1 MNTAD
6 DLNSAIELHRAG
18 RLDAAAKAYER
29 IYHAD
34 PKNADACYG
43 LGTVLMQTRNHLE
56 ATRLLGQALAL
67 EPDVPEFRYNYG
79 LALKGLARDYG
90 KKRDYPA
97 AIKAYEASLQLKE
110 PDGTDLLAYAD
121 LLLLARDPDAA
132 QQAVDRAMKA
142 GSDLSAAHLIA
153 ARCARLKGDY
163 DEARRHLRTAIEKR
177 PAFGEAWQLLLD
189 IESQEE
195 LPNLAAECARLA
207 GYEDDQLRNRV
218 LLAMTSGR
226 AYEKLNE
233 YPLAFEQFQ
242 AGNEYQ
248 IADQVSRNVRYDEDE
263 FESLAARAVQTF
275 RGAADVRTDVN
286 PATQPIFIVGMPRS
300 GTTLVER
307 ILGGLDGVVI
317 GGESESIGVIASQ
330 LYRNLEQGRDVDRSD
345 LASDYWRR
353 ELCEPCRR
361 TDKMPNNFWHVG
373 LIAEMFPAA
382 PVIYMR
388 RDPRDVCMSIF
399 SRVFSDGHPYAT
411 RFEWLAHFYKL
422 SVDLM
427 RHWVDV
433 YPSRIIEVSYEKL
446 IDHPESETQA
456 IAEHCGLD
464 WVSECLNFHERSG
477 ASFTYSEMQ
486 VREPLNRKG
495 IDAWR
500 RYESQL
506 GPLTDALHLRGLL
519 DQK

>member
-18 RLDAAAKAYER
+18 RLVEAAQAYER
-29 IYHAD
+29 AYLAD
-34 PKNADACYG
+34 PNNADACYG
-43 LGTVLMQTRNHLE
+43 LGTVLMQTHNHVQ
-56 ATRLLGQALAL
+56 ATELLGRALSL
-67 EPDVPEFRYNYG
+67 EPGVPEFRHNYG

-90 KKRDYPA
+90 QKRDYLA
-97 AIKAYEASLQLKE
+97 AIRTYESFLQLKE
-110 PDGTDLLAYAD
+110 PDSTDLLAYAD

-132 QQAVDRAMKA
+132 RQAVERAMKA

-163 DEARRHLRTAIEKR
+163 DEARQHLRTAIAKR
-177 PAFGEAWQLLLD
+177 PAFGEAWQLLVD

-195 LPNLAAECARLA
+195 LPELASECARLA
-207 GYEDDQLRNRV
+207 SDESDKLRNRV
-218 LLAMTSGR
+218 QLAMTSGR
-226 AYEKLNE
+226 AYEKLKQ
-233 YPLAFEQFQ
+233 YSLAFEQFQ
-242 AGNEYQ
+242 AGNQVQ
-248 IADQVSRNVRYDEDE
+248 IRDQASRAVRYDES
-263 FESLAARAVQTF
+263 ESEGLAARAIRTF
-275 RGAADVRTDVN
+275 QGASEVSVKAV

-317 GGESESIGVIASQ
+317 GGESESIGNIASQ
-330 LYRNLEQGRDVDRSD
+330 FYWNLGQGNAIDYAD

-361 TDKMPNNFWHVG
+361 TDKMPHNFWHVG

-382 PVIYMR
+382 PIIYMR

-411 RFEWLAHFYKL
+411 NFESLAHFYKL

-427 RHWVDV
+427 QHWMEA
-433 YPSRIIEVSYEKL
+433 YPSRVIEVSYEKL
-446 IDHPESETQA
+446 IDHPDTETQA
-456 IAEHCGLD
+456 IAEHCGLE
-464 WVSECLNFHERSG
+464 WLPGCLDFHERG
-477 ASFTYSEMQ
+477 GTSFTYSEMQ

-506 GPLTDALHLRGLL
+506 GPLADALRQRELL
-519 DQK
+519 D